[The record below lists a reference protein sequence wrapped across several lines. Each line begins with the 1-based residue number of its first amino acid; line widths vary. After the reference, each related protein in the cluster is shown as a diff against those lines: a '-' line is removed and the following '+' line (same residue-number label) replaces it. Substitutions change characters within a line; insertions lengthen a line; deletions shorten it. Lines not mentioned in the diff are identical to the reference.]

1 MELGLH
7 SPSKRKL
14 LYPSKENDCAK
25 EVRHRDRDTFSKSP
39 KVNEKGGNVM
49 EEKIE
54 YSGFL
59 AVLPIKIVNKMFRM
73 RH

>member
-1 MELGLH
+1 MVAQKKSDIG
-7 SPSKRKL
+7 
-14 LYPSKENDCAK
+14 N
-25 EVRHRDRDTFSKSP
+25 RDTFSKSP